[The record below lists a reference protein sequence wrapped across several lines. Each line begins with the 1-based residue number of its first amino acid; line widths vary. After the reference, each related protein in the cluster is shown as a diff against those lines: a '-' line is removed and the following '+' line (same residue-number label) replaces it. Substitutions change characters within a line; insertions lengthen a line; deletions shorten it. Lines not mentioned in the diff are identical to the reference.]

1 MMNNQPKVI
10 VFSTPTCSFCNAA
23 KRYFRERN
31 IRFTDVDV
39 SRDQSAARDMMR
51 RTGQMGV
58 PVILI
63 NNKAIVGFDKSKI
76 MSALASG
83 GLNIKN

>member
-1 MMNNQPKVI
+1 MTNQPKVI
-10 VFSTPTCSFCNAA
+10 VFSTPTCSFCNQA
-23 KRYFRERN
+23 KHYFREKN

-39 SRDQSAARDMMR
+39 SKDQSAARDMMR

-63 NNKAIVGFDKSKI
+63 NNKAIVGFDRSKI
-76 MSALASG
+76 NQM
-83 GLNIKN
+83 LNIKN

>member
-1 MMNNQPKVI
+1 MENQPKVI

-39 SRDQSAARDMMR
+39 SRDQSAARDIMR

-58 PVILI
+58 PVIMI
-63 NNKAIVGFDKSKI
+63 NNRPVVGFDKPKI
-76 MSALASG
+76 NQI
-83 GLNIKN
+83 LNLKN

>member
-1 MMNNQPKVI
+1 MAAPQRKVI
-10 VFSTPTCSFCNAA
+10 VFSTPTCTFCNQV
-23 KRYFRERN
+23 KRYFREKN
-31 IRFTDVDV
+31 IKFTDVDV

-63 NNKAIVGFDKSKI
+63 DNKPIIGFDRNKI
-76 MSALASG
+76 NQM
-83 GLNIKN
+83 LNIKN

>member
-1 MMNNQPKVI
+1 MTNQPKVI

-31 IRFTDVDV
+31 VRFTDVDV

-51 RTGQMGV
+51 RTGQKGV
-58 PVILI
+58 PVIMI
-63 NNKAIVGFDKSKI
+63 NNRPIIGFDRPKI
-76 MSALASG
+76 NQM
-83 GLNIKN
+83 LNLKN

>member
-1 MMNNQPKVI
+1 MITSQPKVI
-10 VFSTPTCSFCNAA
+10 VFSTPTCTFCNQA
-23 KRYFRERN
+23 KRYFREKN

-63 NNKAIVGFDKSKI
+63 NNKPIIGFDRPKI
-76 MSALASG
+76 NQM
-83 GLNIKN
+83 LNIKD